1 MCVYSII
8 YSCHP
13 SHVNCL
19 IFELPTFVAASVIE
33 FDDNE
38 KQRMYKMISFKEVH
52 DEIVELKVVLV
63 FIDLFIFACDCSVLI
78 YSILF

>member
-1 MCVYSII
+1 
-8 YSCHP
+8 
-13 SHVNCL
+13 
-19 IFELPTFVAASVIE
+19 
-33 FDDNE
+33 
-38 KQRMYKMISFKEVH
+38 MISFKEVH